1 MTHIRQTAECNICK
15 LFYNTFISDYC
26 FIFPVPHIEA
36 AINQMI
42 AMGFTNEGGWLTQL
56 LEGKNG
62 NIAAVLD
69 LLTPV
74 NPKK

>member
-1 MTHIRQTAECNICK
+1 M
-15 LFYNTFISDYC
+15 
-26 FIFPVPHIEA
+26 PHIDA
-36 AINQMI
+36 AIRQMI

-56 LEGKNG
+56 VESKDG

-74 NPKK
+74 KPTK